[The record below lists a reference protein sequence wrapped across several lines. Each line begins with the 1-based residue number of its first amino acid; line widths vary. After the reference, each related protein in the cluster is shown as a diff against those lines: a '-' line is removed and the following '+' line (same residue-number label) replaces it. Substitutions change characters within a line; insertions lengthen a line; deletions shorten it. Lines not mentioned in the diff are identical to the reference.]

1 VLFADL
7 DTAPLRARPLI
18 LLADDSLTIRT
29 MVSSRLERSGYDVE
43 LATNGAEALELAGR
57 LQPDLYILDVVM
69 PGQTGLDVVRQLR
82 VQGDTAPVIL
92 LTAQD
97 DDGDVAAGRAA
108 GADEYI
114 TKPFSPQDLYLL
126 VRSLLPSA
134 AGAEAAR

>member
-1 VLFADL
+1 VLFADTDPAL
-7 DTAPLRARPLI
+7 VRLRPVI
-18 LLADDSLTIRT
+18 LLADDSQTIRT

-43 LATNGAEALELAGR
+43 LATNGADALEVAARLA
-57 LQPDLYILDVVM
+57 PDLYILDVVM
-69 PGQTGLDVVRQLR
+69 PGSTGLEVTAQLR
-82 VQGDTAPVIL
+82 ARGDTAPVIL

-97 DDGDVAAGRAA
+97 DDDDVAAGRAA

-134 AGAEAAR
+134 AEAAF